1 MKIEPNATPELK
13 RFLMFLAVGTL
24 TTGTCY
30 AVFALLVWLGWHY
43 NLALV
48 AAFAISSVQSYSMH
62 RVTTFADRKHVRR
75 TLGKYVVALVAVLV
89 TNMALLDLL
98 VVGQIFSPLPAQA
111 VATGVVTVLGYR
123 LQTHWVFRAT
133 PKVADTAGVAI
144 AGSLRE
150 SASLSEAPNS
160 KAA

>member
-1 MKIEPNATPELK
+1 VKIEPNATPELK

-30 AVFALLVWLGWHY
+30 AVFAMLVWLGWHY

-48 AAFAISSVQSYSMH
+48 AAFAVSSVQSYSMH
-62 RVTTFADRKHVRR
+62 RVTTFADRRHVRR
-75 TLGKYVVALVAVLV
+75 TLGKYVIALVAVLI

-111 VATGVVTVLGYR
+111 VATGIVTVLGYR
-123 LQTHWVFRAT
+123 LQTHWVFRAKA
-133 PKVADTAGVAI
+133 KVADVTGVAI

-150 SASLSEAPNS
+150 SADLPESPRS